1 MLPARAWAGQR
12 RLSVPG
18 RERRL
23 HPRTASGG
31 DAAWQ
36 EPWLGA
42 DDKQVGAEVA
52 RDNDDH
58 VTGIA
63 GD

>member
-1 MLPARAWAGQR
+1 M
-12 RLSVPG
+12 
-18 RERRL
+18 